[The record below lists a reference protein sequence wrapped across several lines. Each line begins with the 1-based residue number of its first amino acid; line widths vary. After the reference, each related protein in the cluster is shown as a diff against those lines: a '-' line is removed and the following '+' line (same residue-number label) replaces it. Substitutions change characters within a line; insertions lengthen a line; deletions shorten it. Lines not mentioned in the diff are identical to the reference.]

1 VPTPALP
8 VRRSR
13 SSVGTSLALLGLLL
27 CGCYT
32 GDPVK
37 VQPAFVATPA
47 LYQLR
52 PAAIAVLP
60 LEDATPDRR
69 ATEYLPFL
77 RQELNRQLIDRRYS
91 PLAQGY
97 VDAALKGQADRAA
110 LAGKSLMEPAVLRRL
125 AGQSAEEALLAVRV
139 DAWEDALILS
149 NKRLSFR
156 CHALLMAS
164 DGQVLWSGSL
174 GGEIKA
180 GGAGAAPLDR
190 DGMARSC
197 GELLIREL
205 LQQLPE
211 RQP

>member
-1 VPTPALP
+1 MPRAPRSFACLGAL
-8 VRRSR
+8 
-13 SSVGTSLALLGLLL
+13 LALAGLVLG
-27 CGCYT
+27 GCQT
-32 GDPVK
+32 ADPVK
-37 VQPAFVATPA
+37 VQPAFTATPA

-60 LEDATPDRR
+60 LEDATADRR

-91 PLAQGY
+91 SLAQGY
-97 VDAALKGQADRAA
+97 VDAALKGQADRGA
-110 LAGKSLMEPAVLRRL
+110 LAGRSLMEPAVLKRF
-125 AGQSAEEALLAVRV
+125 AGQCAEEALLAVRI
-139 DAWEDALILS
+139 DAWEDSMILS
-149 NKRLSFR
+149 TKRLIFR
-156 CHALLMAS
+156 CHALLLAS

-197 GELLIREL
+197 GEILVREL

>member
-1 VPTPALP
+1 M
-8 VRRSR
+8 
-13 SSVGTSLALLGLLL
+13 
-27 CGCYT
+27 
-32 GDPVK
+32 
-37 VQPAFVATPA
+37 QPAFVAAPA
-47 LYQLR
+47 LFQLR

-60 LEDATPDRR
+60 CEDATPDRR
-69 ATEYLPFL
+69 ATAYLPFL

-97 VDAALKGQADRAA
+97 VDAALKGQADPRA
-110 LAGKSLMEPAVLRRL
+110 LAGQSLVEPAVLRRF
-125 AGQSAEEALLAVRV
+125 AGQSAEEALLAVRI
-139 DAWEDALILS
+139 DAWDDALILS
-149 NKRLSFR
+149 NKRLNFR
-156 CHALLMAS
+156 CHALLLAS

-197 GELLIREL
+197 GELLVREL